1 MSALSIFSKVA
12 KRTTRQ
18 YVLVAAAQHRLNS
31 GEGQRV
37 YRLMLKRQREGA
49 TMSDPVRL
57 EAGIQMLV
65 EACPDEP
72 MDRWDLLRTVWDEAF
87 QSIDQRL
94 KEQGPLEPERFNLQ
108 EANARLSELAQGRRW
123 RS

>member
-1 MSALSIFSKVA
+1 
-12 KRTTRQ
+12 
-18 YVLVAAAQHRLNS
+18 
-31 GEGQRV
+31 
-37 YRLMLKRQREGA
+37 MLKRQREGA

-94 KEQGPLEPERFNLQ
+94 KEQGPLEPERFKALCQ
-108 EANARLSELAQGRRW
+108 DTCVGLTHPL
-123 RS
+123 